1 MNSDEELRERVDAL
15 IDFLKNTDEYRD
27 YVHASK
33 KLNETPDIKE
43 KVFEFRKEN
52 YFLQHSPAGED
63 IYEKVENLRAKNE
76 EILYRP
82 EVSDFLMTEWA
93 FFSIMQD
100 VLDRIM
106 ENMDF

>member
-1 MNSDEELRERVDAL
+1 MNSEEALNERVDAL
-15 IDFLKNTDEYRD
+15 IDYLKNTNEYRD
-27 YVHASK
+27 YIHASK
-33 KLNETPDIKE
+33 TLNESPDIKE

-52 YFLQHSPAGED
+52 YFLQHAPAGED
-63 IYEKVENLRAKNE
+63 IYEKVETLRKKNE

-93 FFSIMQD
+93 FFSMMQG